1 MQRYLF
7 SLRLEPDHDYLCE
20 RTYYHEKH
28 KVHPD
33 VQSVYFEQGKQTVF
47 HFVAAD
53 RRYGFDTRDN
63 HENHG
68 QEKERKIDY
77 DKVYDAERAV
87 ARRKQTKVL
96 PRIVTEHAE
105 RHKSAAE
112 TRITAYPIA
121 TINEDVKNTLT
132 ALSSISARAT
142 CSNSPPAAFTVMKM
156 PAINP
161 TTNTAQKLITLFLL
175 LRQKSFTM
183 LTAVRKLVY
192 FIPNFMP
199 RKPRIFGRLTLFA
212 NLREF
217 GAIYI
222 KNRLFWNGK
231 LTPWLIHVP
240 V

>member
-105 RHKSAAE
+105 RHKSDE
-112 TRITAYPIA
+112 P
-121 TINEDVKNTLT
+121 
-132 ALSSISARAT
+132 
-142 CSNSPPAAFTVMKM
+142 
-156 PAINP
+156 
-161 TTNTAQKLITLFLL
+161 
-175 LRQKSFTM
+175 
-183 LTAVRKLVY
+183 
-192 FIPNFMP
+192 P
-199 RKPRIFGRLTLFA
+199 RKPELPHTLSQ
-212 NLREF
+212 
-217 GAIYI
+217 
-222 KNRLFWNGK
+222 
-231 LTPWLIHVP
+231 P
-240 V
+240 